1 MGEKELETPILTQKI
16 DQQDDA
22 KLDQKSIFPVERE
35 SPIPVETEKSGS
47 NVVENSESESSSSID
62 MKKDLKIPILTD
74 KVVEKDN
81 AKLDEASFIT
91 IEKQTVIPVTTEK
104 CDPEVIENSEAETV
118 SSIDIKKDLE
128 TPNATKTI
136 VQQDDAK
143 LDQASI
149 ITAEKESLTLVATKK
164 SDSDVDKKTESES

>member
-62 MKKDLKIPILTD
+62 MKKDLESPILTD
-74 KVVEKDN
+74 KVIEKDN

-91 IEKQTVIPVTTEK
+91 IEKHSMIPVTTEK
-104 CDPEVIENSEAETV
+104 CDSKIAEYSESESA
-118 SSIDIKKDLE
+118 SSID
-128 TPNATKTI
+128 
-136 VQQDDAK
+136 
-143 LDQASI
+143 
-149 ITAEKESLTLVATKK
+149 
-164 SDSDVDKKTESES
+164 